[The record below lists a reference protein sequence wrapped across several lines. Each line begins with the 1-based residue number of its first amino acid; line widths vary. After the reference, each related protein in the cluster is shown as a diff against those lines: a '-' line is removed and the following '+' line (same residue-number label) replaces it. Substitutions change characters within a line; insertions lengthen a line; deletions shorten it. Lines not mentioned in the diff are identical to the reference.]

1 MLSFLESIEVA
12 EKITSNYARTHK
24 GKNKLEKE
32 CIKQGYLIK
41 KYKEI
46 FKFCIESEKI
56 ESEKEKTGV
65 FALDFNSMLR
75 KGGFI
80 LIR

>member
-1 MLSFLESIEVA
+1 MLSLSESIEVA
-12 EKITSNYARTHK
+12 KVITSNYARTHK

-46 FKFCIESEKI
+46 FKFCIESEK
-56 ESEKEKTGV
+56 EKTGV